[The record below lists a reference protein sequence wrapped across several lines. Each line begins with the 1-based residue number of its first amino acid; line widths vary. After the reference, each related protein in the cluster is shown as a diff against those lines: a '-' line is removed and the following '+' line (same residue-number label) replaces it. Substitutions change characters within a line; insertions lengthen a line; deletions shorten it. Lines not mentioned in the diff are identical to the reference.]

1 MMRQLVDLSTCWR
14 FAVILGGVL
23 ILCSCRGVQPD
34 GALPTEPPSLSAH
47 PLPHATADL
56 PRVAATG
63 FGTACGNWRPPGI
76 AGPWPKDE
84 YICDGGDRNQPAKIE
99 ADWTVK
105 GLHLEDT
112 IAHFDTL
119 DGQTLVSPSNR
130 VCLYA
135 PRFGS
140 VRLVLGVDGLE
151 GKESLIRHETPLRAV
166 VEEERLAANT
176 TLQQLQTVRA
186 VGSKRSNTQQRNS
199 PSLLLTADKGLL
211 EANGRLKPY
220 ENFRILR
227 DGLYE
232 LSEAA
237 KLTERTEAATI
248 WTLDKGIQI
257 VVDGTP
263 AEVASGDARA
273 EATFTIDHESA
284 PGLRIVKVAS
294 TQAAL
299 PGEIVEFTLRFDNVG
314 NEPLG
319 NVTIIDNLTTRLEYV
334 EESQSASHAAKFLT
348 QINEGDSLVL
358 RWEIVDPVA
367 QGTGGTIRFKCR
379 IR

>member
-1 MMRQLVDLSTCWR
+1 MMQQSFDLPAWWR
-14 FAVILGGVL
+14 LAVIVAGAL
-23 ILCSCRGVQPD
+23 ILCSCRGVQPA
-34 GALPTEPPSLSAH
+34 GTLPTGPAMPPTALA
-47 PLPHATADL
+47 PPPADL
-56 PRVAATG
+56 PPQAARGWAPPCST
-63 FGTACGNWRPPGI
+63 WSPPGI
-76 AGPWPKDE
+76 QRPWPNDE
-84 YICDGGDRNQPAKIE
+84 YIFDGGDRERPAKIE

-119 DGQTLVSPSNR
+119 DGQTLISPSNR
-130 VCLYA
+130 VCVYA

-140 VRLVLGVDGLE
+140 VRLVLGVDGYE
-151 GKESLIRHETPLRAV
+151 GKESLIRYDTPER
-166 VEEERLAANT
+166 VEVREENLVANT
-176 TLQQLQTVRA
+176 TLQQLQTIRA
-186 VGSKRSNTQQRNS
+186 VGSKRPSGQQRNS
-199 PSLLLTADKGLL
+199 PGLLLASDTGLL
-211 EANGRLKPY
+211 EANGGIKPY

-232 LSEAA
+232 LLETA
-237 KLTERTEAATI
+237 KLAERTEAATI

-263 AEVASGDARA
+263 AEVSTGDARA
-273 EATFTIDHESA
+273 EATFTVDHESV

-294 TQAAL
+294 KQAAS
-299 PGEIVEFTLRFDNVG
+299 PGEIVEFTLRYDNVG

-334 EESQSASHAAKFLT
+334 EGSQTASREARFLT

-358 RWEIVDPVA
+358 RWEIMDPVD
-367 QGTGGTIRFKCR
+367 QGTGGTIRFQCR
-379 IR
+379 VR

>member
-1 MMRQLVDLSTCWR
+1 MHSIPFRWRAKASVRPPTPPPTIATLPNLSIAIFLVSDFPSSASLVSLRFTFSGHHRLRLALDVPETRQHESTCDEEK
-14 FAVILGGVL
+14 GD
-23 ILCSCRGVQPD
+23 RG
-34 GALPTEPPSLSAH
+34 
-47 PLPHATADL
+47 
-56 PRVAATG
+56 
-63 FGTACGNWRPPGI
+63 
-76 AGPWPKDE
+76 
-84 YICDGGDRNQPAKIE
+84 DGGDRDRPAKIE

-119 DGQTLVSPSNR
+119 DGNTLISPSNR
-130 VCLYA
+130 VCVYA

-140 VRLVLGVDGLE
+140 VRLVLGVDGFE
-151 GKESLIRHETPLRAV
+151 GKESLIRYDTPER
-166 VEEERLAANT
+166 VEVQEENLVANT
-176 TLQQLQTVRA
+176 TLQQLQTIRA
-186 VGSKRSNTQQRNS
+186 VGSKRPSGQQRNS
-199 PSLLLTADKGLL
+199 PSLLLASDTGLL
-211 EANGRLKPY
+211 EANGGIKPY

-232 LSEAA
+232 LSETA
-237 KLTERTEAATI
+237 KLAERTEAATI

-263 AEVASGDARA
+263 AEVSTGDARA
-273 EATFTIDHESA
+273 EATFTVDHESA

-294 TQAAL
+294 TQAAS
-299 PGEIVEFTLRFDNVG
+299 PGEIVEFTLRYDNVG

-334 EESQSASHAAKFLT
+334 EGSQTASREARFLT

-358 RWEIVDPVA
+358 RWEITDPVN
-367 QGTGGTIRFKCR
+367 QGTGGTIRFQCR
-379 IR
+379 VR